1 MKLRQISRSR
11 FKENVFES
19 TTPTPTKTIKAPTIL
34 AWCRTC
40 NREFCAGNGGSLG
53 LAVLLLLLLPQR
65 GAIAVIATANTATHR
80 PQGKVT
86 TVGGQ
91 RPAVV
96 GVGMLQVAR
105 HAMRRQHLTRPA
117 MVVAL
122 DGALLAWQEMLVVVG
137 GRRRQQLT
145 GAQATLCLFQ
155 LKRK

>member
-1 MKLRQISRSR
+1 M
-11 FKENVFES
+11 
-19 TTPTPTKTIKAPTIL
+19 

-105 HAMRRQHLTRPA
+105 HAMWRQHLTRPA

-122 DGALLAWQEMLVVVG
+122 DGALLAWQEMLVVVVG
-137 GRRRQQLT
+137 GRRKQQLT